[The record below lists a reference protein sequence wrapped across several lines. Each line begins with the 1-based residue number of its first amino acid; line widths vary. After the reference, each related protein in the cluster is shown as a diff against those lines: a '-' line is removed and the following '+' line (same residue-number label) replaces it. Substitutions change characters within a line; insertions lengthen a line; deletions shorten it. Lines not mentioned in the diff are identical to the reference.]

1 MREKSTLRNL
11 LENCLFVWLGLSIVL
26 SLSPE
31 STEFPSIFQVIGRSH
46 PLLLHFPIVLLL
58 AGIIFF
64 ITPSLRENNEVKN
77 IGELIF
83 LAGANFAGIT
93 VVAGLILAKEDY
105 EGEALNWHQWAG
117 FLVFAF
123 SVFIY
128 FFRNISSKTIGFS
141 AMILAIGVILT
152 GHWGANLTHGED
164 FLLAPLNTEE
174 SQVPTMA
181 EAEVFRDIIQPILEA
196 KCVTCHREGKIKG
209 ELRLDHLEGIQ
220 KGGKTGPFALAGDL
234 ENSMVVQRISLP
246 MDAKEHMP
254 PKNKAQLSEEEL
266 SILKE
271 WVANGA
277 RFDQKMEELEKE
289 SKLYQFASLRFQPER
304 RYEFEAASP
313 ETVKELNN
321 FYRAVMPLYPES
333 PALAVSYFGIAAFDP
348 ASLNDLK
355 KVKTQVVELS
365 LNKMPLGNLDLGFL
379 EDFNNLEK
387 LTLNFSGL
395 SSKQIA
401 QLGKL
406 SSLQEL
412 ALSGNN
418 LQQESVKILSQM
430 NHLKKLFLWQTG
442 LSDSQKNELKKNLPT
457 TRIDF
462 GFDGKGIIY
471 ELNPPKISQAKTLFK
486 DSLELELSHPIPVAE
501 IRYTLDGTEPDSL
514 NSPIYAQP
522 IWINQSGKIQAK
534 VFAPDWKSSPTVS
547 SVYMK
552 SGLSPSD
559 SKLLNAP
566 NPRYQA
572 QGASTLFDQIKGKN
586 NHTSGEWLGYSDQAF
601 EAEFE
606 IPENQNVESLGL
618 SLLYHESA
626 YIFPPTQVEIFS
638 WEDGRW
644 KSIIRDQPKQ
654 SEKIG
659 EIRSELLQYKI
670 QGNSPQKI
678 KVKLNPISSLPA
690 WHPGAGAKGW
700 VFIDEI
706 LLN

>member
-26 SLSPE
+26 SVAPE
-31 STEFPSIFQVIGRSH
+31 STEFPSFFQVIGRSH

-64 ITPSLRENNEVKN
+64 LVPSLRNNNEVKN

-117 FLVFAF
+117 FLVFLL

-141 AMILAIGVILT
+141 AVILAIGVILT

-181 EAEVFRDIIQPILEA
+181 EAEVFRDIVQPILEA

-234 ENSMVVQRISLP
+234 ENSMMVQRISLP

-277 RFDQKMEELEKE
+277 KFDQKMEELEKE
-289 SKLYQFASLRFQPER
+289 SKLYQFASSRFQPER
-304 RYEFEAASP
+304 TYEFEAASP

-321 FYRAVMPLYPES
+321 FYRTVMPLYPES

-365 LNKMPLGNLDLGFL
+365 LNKMPLGNLDLSFL

-395 SSKQIA
+395 SSKQIE

-412 ALSGNN
+412 ALSGN
-418 LQQESVKILSQM
+418 
-430 NHLKKLFLWQTG
+430 
-442 LSDSQKNELKKNLPT
+442 
-457 TRIDF
+457 
-462 GFDGKGIIY
+462 
-471 ELNPPKISQAKTLFK
+471 
-486 DSLELELSHPIPVAE
+486 
-501 IRYTLDGTEPDSL
+501 
-514 NSPIYAQP
+514 
-522 IWINQSGKIQAK
+522 
-534 VFAPDWKSSPTVS
+534 
-547 SVYMK
+547 
-552 SGLSPSD
+552 
-559 SKLLNAP
+559 
-566 NPRYQA
+566 
-572 QGASTLFDQIKGKN
+572 
-586 NHTSGEWLGYSDQAF
+586 
-601 EAEFE
+601 
-606 IPENQNVESLGL
+606 
-618 SLLYHESA
+618 
-626 YIFPPTQVEIFS
+626 
-638 WEDGRW
+638 
-644 KSIIRDQPKQ
+644 
-654 SEKIG
+654 
-659 EIRSELLQYKI
+659 
-670 QGNSPQKI
+670 
-678 KVKLNPISSLPA
+678 
-690 WHPGAGAKGW
+690 
-700 VFIDEI
+700 
-706 LLN
+706 